1 MLKKCLTIVKHRLKE
16 SRSTMTK
23 KNHGVFWG
31 LLLGSAAASIA
42 YLSLSSSKKDQ
53 LLKNSAKKIDDLN
66 AYLQDKSK
74 QVLDAVSEKVQESKD
89 AVEVYGGIAAE
100 TVEEKWQDTKDAVE
114 VYGGIAAETVEE
126 SLGQAKE
133 KVEGIGEAT
142 SQTIQSKMEKLT
154 SDKTDADDDE
164 K

>member
-1 MLKKCLTIVKHRLKE
+1 
-16 SRSTMTK
+16 MTK

-100 TVEEKWQDTKDAVE
+100 TVEE
-114 VYGGIAAETVEE
+114 

-154 SDKTDADDDE
+154 SDKTDAAADDE

>member
-31 LLLGSAAASIA
+31 LLLGLAAASIA

-53 LLKNSAKKIDDLN
+53 LLKDSAKKIDDLN

-74 QVLDAVSEKVQESKD
+74 QVLDAVSEKVQES
-89 AVEVYGGIAAE
+89 
-100 TVEEKWQDTKDAVE
+100 KDAVE

-154 SDKTDADDDE
+154 SDKTDADDE

>member
-1 MLKKCLTIVKHRLKE
+1 
-16 SRSTMTK
+16 MTK

-100 TVEEKWQDTKDAVE
+100 TVEE
-114 VYGGIAAETVEE
+114 

-154 SDKTDADDDE
+154 SDKTDADDDDE

>member
-1 MLKKCLTIVKHRLKE
+1 
-16 SRSTMTK
+16 MTK

-53 LLKNSAKKIDDLN
+53 LLKDSAKKIDDLN

-74 QVLDAVSEKVQESKD
+74 QVLNVVSEKVQES
-89 AVEVYGGIAAE
+89 
-100 TVEEKWQDTKDAVE
+100 KDAVE

-154 SDKTDADDDE
+154 SDKTDADDE

>member
-1 MLKKCLTIVKHRLKE
+1 
-16 SRSTMTK
+16 MTK

-31 LLLGSAAASIA
+31 LSLGSAAASIA

-53 LLKNSAKKIDDLN
+53 LLKNSAKKLDDLN

-74 QVLDAVSEKVQESKD
+74 QVLDAVSEKVQES
-89 AVEVYGGIAAE
+89 
-100 TVEEKWQDTKDAVE
+100 KDAVE

-154 SDKTDADDDE
+154 SDKTDADDE

>member
-1 MLKKCLTIVKHRLKE
+1 
-16 SRSTMTK
+16 MTK

-53 LLKNSAKKIDDLN
+53 LLKNSAKKLDDLN

-74 QVLDAVSEKVQESKD
+74 QVLDAVSEKVQES
-89 AVEVYGGIAAE
+89 
-100 TVEEKWQDTKDAVE
+100 KDAVE

-154 SDKTDADDDE
+154 SDKTDADDE

>member
-1 MLKKCLTIVKHRLKE
+1 
-16 SRSTMTK
+16 MTK

-53 LLKNSAKKIDDLN
+53 LLKDSAKKIDDLN

-100 TVEEKWQDTKDAVE
+100 TVEE
-114 VYGGIAAETVEE
+114 

-142 SQTIQSKMEKLT
+142 SQTIQSKMKKLT
-154 SDKTDADDDE
+154 SDKTDADDE